1 MAAVISPATS
11 LRFNPCSTLRFIT
24 GLPRK
29 LSHHILFPPISRRH
43 SSYYFRRSFCSA
55 VPAGEAAEKTKPDVS
70 KDWKVTRGEKV
81 GEFRKKLRIS
91 EIKGGRDE
99 GLDRLGQT
107 FVVKGWV
114 RTLRVQSSVT
124 FMEVR
129 WTNSWRETIL
139 ESEKFWIASSVYSR
153 LLNFSNHMYSGGE
166 FWMKLKDKIAL
177 IMWSWFDIFGLV

>member
-1 MAAVISPATS
+1 MAAAMSPATS
-11 LRFNPCSTLRFIT
+11 LGFNPCSTLRFIT

-29 LSHHILFPPISRRH
+29 LPQHILFPPISRRH
-43 SSYYFRRSFCSA
+43 SSGFRRNFHTA
-55 VPAGEAAEKTKPDVS
+55 VSAGEAVEKTKPEVS
-70 KDWKVTRGEKV
+70 KDWKVSQGEKV

-91 EIKGGRDE
+91 EIKGGLDE

-129 WTNSWRETIL
+129 GNISWCATIL
-139 ESEKFWIASSVYSR
+139 EAEKCRIESSVYSC
-153 LLNFSNHMYSGGE
+153 LLNFQT
-166 FWMKLKDKIAL
+166 IC
-177 IMWSWFDIFGLV
+177 IMELHSEWNRRIRLH

>member
-129 WTNSWRETIL
+129 
-139 ESEKFWIASSVYSR
+139 
-153 LLNFSNHMYSGGE
+153 
-166 FWMKLKDKIAL
+166 
-177 IMWSWFDIFGLV
+177 